1 MAFPGVSRVSVAQ
14 SSGLLC
20 RDGLPL
26 GKGDGLSD
34 DDDAADGDG
43 DYDEGS
49 DVDYV
54 YRVNE
59 DFG

>member
-1 MAFPGVSRVSVAQ
+1 MTFPGVSRVSVAQ

-26 GKGDGLSD
+26 GKGDGLL

-54 YRVNE
+54 YGVDE